1 MTFYRKNY
9 QEELCSILNKYK
21 IPASLISLEILEGL
35 AIDNI
40 EELNKRL
47 IKLKEIGFKISM
59 DDFGTGYSS
68 LNTLAKLVIDEVKLD
83 RGFLIEAAG
92 KNGQKT
98 QVIMEGVVSMA
109 KKLSISTVIE
119 GIETSEDA
127 RFVRQIG
134 CDQGQG
140 YFYRC
145 PVNAEIFTEEILLN
159 KQAQVAHS

>member
-1 MTFYRKNY
+1 
-9 QEELCSILNKYK
+9 
-21 IPASLISLEILEGL
+21 
-35 AIDNI
+35 
-40 EELNKRL
+40 
-47 IKLKEIGFKISM
+47 
-59 DDFGTGYSS
+59 
-68 LNTLAKLVIDEVKLD
+68 
-83 RGFLIEAAG
+83 
-92 KNGQKT
+92 
-98 QVIMEGVVSMA
+98 MA